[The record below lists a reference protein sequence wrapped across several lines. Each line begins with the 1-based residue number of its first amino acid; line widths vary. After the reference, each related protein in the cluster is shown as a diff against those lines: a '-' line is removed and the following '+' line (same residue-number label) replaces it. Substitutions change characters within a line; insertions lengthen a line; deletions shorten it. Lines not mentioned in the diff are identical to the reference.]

1 MGYGARIL
9 NSSGYVQIDE
19 DYSNY
24 TLIQSGSVTSPAT
37 WGTTERNPGTVS
49 FPAQSNPV
57 IVCLGTTGSAYVSV
71 TSVTQSSFS
80 IISDIAV
87 TVSYRVYALI
97 ADASISNGY
106 GLMVRNSSGKNV
118 FHSNANYLRMHQ
130 LNFLQQTAAAATS
143 SFGHSFGAA
152 YVAVTGTWGTLGLYT
167 TNPYTA
173 AYFVVSAFRN
183 ASNAVYFSGIYGRKG
198 PPAPVV
204 GMQAFGTVHLQVA
217 VTS

>member
-1 MGYGARIL
+1 MAYGAKIL
-9 NSSGYVQIDE
+9 NSSGYIQIDE
-19 DYSNY
+19 SYSNY
-24 TLIQSGSVTSPAT
+24 TLIQSGSVYSPAT
-37 WGTTERNPGTVS
+37 WGATNRTPGTVS

-57 IVCLGTTGSAYVSV
+57 VVCIGTTGSAYVAV
-71 TSVTQSSFS
+71 VSVTQSSFS

-97 ADASISNGY
+97 SDTSMASGY
-106 GLMVRNSSGKNV
+106 GFMVRNASGKNV

-130 LNFLQQTAAAATS
+130 LNFLQQTAAAATP

-152 YVAVTGTWGTLGLYT
+152 YVAVTGTWDTLGLYT
-167 TNPYTA
+167 ANPFTA